1 VGASL
6 HPARAMVNPLF
17 HWAAVT
23 DPESWRAFSSP
34 KSVPNFSG
42 ISGANLF
49 AGLIFS
55 SIGFVGFIFGK
66 RLNLWKPMFIGIA
79 LMAYPYFIEDTLTL
93 CAIGA
98 AGTAALFWARN

>member
-1 VGASL
+1 
-6 HPARAMVNPLF
+6 MVNPLF

-23 DPESWRAFSSP
+23 DPESWRAFSSQE
-34 KSVPNFSG
+34 SVPNFSG

-93 CAIGA
+93 CAIGV